1 MSKKLEDI
9 MKVIQALDADVR
21 RVLERV
27 LEAERAKLYMKSPQG
42 ITQDIEAI
50 VKEEVKEA

>member
-21 RVLERV
+21 MVLERV